1 LRVLTVRCGKL
12 EAVGLVLMEGVGVTK
27 REGTVE
33 LEKADFGRVVL
44 WAWEAVGEFM
54 DGEVWEGAV
63 DV

>member
-1 LRVLTVRCGKL
+1 VRCGKL

-44 WAWEAVGEFM
+44 WA
-54 DGEVWEGAV
+54 
-63 DV
+63 